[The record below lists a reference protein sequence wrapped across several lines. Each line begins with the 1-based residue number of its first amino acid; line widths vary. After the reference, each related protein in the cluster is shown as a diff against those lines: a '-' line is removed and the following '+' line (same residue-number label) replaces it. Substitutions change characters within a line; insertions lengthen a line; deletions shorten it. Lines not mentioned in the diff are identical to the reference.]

1 MARNNEINMGKNRK
15 SFLSTQ
21 FITAAISTTLVLVLL
36 GTIVLFVITAQ
47 NLSTYVRENINIS
60 VLISDEMDS
69 VQVKSM
75 ENSLKQA
82 RYAKSVEFISKE
94 QALVEEIQEQG
105 IDPTEFIGMNPYTAS
120 FEIKI
125 NAEHANP
132 DSINAAVKKLKGN
145 PDVVD
150 VIYSKDLIKSVND
163 NIRKVSIILLIIA
176 ALFTYISFALINNTV
191 RLTIFS
197 KRFIIN
203 TMKLV
208 GASWNFIRRP
218 FLAQSFTLGIV
229 SAILADGLLI
239 GGLYWLYNFEPQIS
253 SVIDLKAIVIV
264 SAAVFLFGIIIT
276 YLCTLFSLNKYLKM
290 SSNELYYI

>member
-1 MARNNEINMGKNRK
+1 MSKKRH

-36 GTIVLFVITAQ
+36 GIIVLFVITAQ
-47 NLSTYVRENINIS
+47 NLSTYVKENINVS

-69 VQVKSM
+69 LQIKSM
-75 ENSLKQA
+75 EKMLKQA
-82 RYAKSVEFISKE
+82 PYAKSVEYISKE
-94 QALVEEIQEQG
+94 QALVEEIQAQG
-105 IDPTEFIGMNPYTAS
+105 IDPTEFIGVNPYTAS
-120 FEIKI
+120 FEVKI
-125 NAEHANP
+125 HADHANP
-132 DSINAAVKKLKGN
+132 DSISSAVKKLKGN
-145 PDVVD
+145 PNVVD

-218 FLAQSFTLGIV
+218 FLTQSFTLGIA
-229 SAILADGLLI
+229 SAIIADALII
-239 GGLYWLYNFEPQIS
+239 GGIYWLRNFEPQITA
-253 SVIDLKAIVIV
+253 VIDLKAIIIV
-264 SAAVFLFGIIIT
+264 SVAVFLFGIIIT
-276 YLCTLFSLNKYLKM
+276 YFCTLFSLNKYLKM

>member
-1 MARNNEINMGKNRK
+1 MSKNRK

-47 NLSTYVRENINIS
+47 NLSTFVKENINIS

-69 VQVKSM
+69 LSIKKM
-75 ENSLKQA
+75 EAALKQSP
-82 RYAKSVEFISKE
+82 YAKSVEYISKE
-94 QALVEEIQEQG
+94 EALKEEIIAQG

-125 NAEHANP
+125 NADHANP
-132 DSINAAVKKLKGN
+132 DSINAAVKRLKGN
-145 PDVVD
+145 SDVVD

-208 GASWNFIRRP
+208 GASWGFIRRP
-218 FLAQSFTLGIV
+218 FLAQSFTLGIA
-229 SAILADGLLI
+229 SAIFADGLII
-239 GGLYWLYNFEPQIS
+239 GGLYWLHNFEPQIDA
-253 SVIDLKAIVIV
+253 VIDLKAMIIVT
-264 SAAVFLFGIIIT
+264 AAVFFFGIIIT

>member
-1 MARNNEINMGKNRK
+1 MSKKRH

-36 GTIVLFVITAQ
+36 GIIVLFVITAQ
-47 NLSTYVRENINIS
+47 NLSTYVKENINVS

-69 VQVKSM
+69 LQIKSM
-75 ENSLKQA
+75 EKMLKQA
-82 RYAKSVEFISKE
+82 PYAKSVEYISKE
-94 QALVEEIQEQG
+94 QALVEEIQAQG
-105 IDPTEFIGMNPYTAS
+105 IDPTEFIGVNPYTAS
-120 FEIKI
+120 FEVKI
-125 NAEHANP
+125 HADHANP
-132 DSINAAVKKLKGN
+132 DSISSAVKKLKGN
-145 PDVVD
+145 PNVVD

-218 FLAQSFTLGIV
+218 FLTQSFTLCIA
-229 SAILADGLLI
+229 SAIIADALII
-239 GGLYWLYNFEPQIS
+239 GGIYWLHNFEPQITA
-253 SVIDLKAIVIV
+253 VIDLKAIIIV

-276 YLCTLFSLNKYLKM
+276 YFCTLFSLNKYLKM

>member
-1 MARNNEINMGKNRK
+1 MSKKRH
-15 SFLSTQ
+15 SFLSSQ

-36 GTIVLFVITAQ
+36 GIIVLFVITAQ
-47 NLSTYVRENINIS
+47 NLSTYVKENINVS

-69 VQVKSM
+69 LQIKSM
-75 ENSLKQA
+75 EKMLKQA
-82 RYAKSVEFISKE
+82 PYAKSVEYISKE
-94 QALVEEIQEQG
+94 QALVEEIQAQG
-105 IDPTEFIGMNPYTAS
+105 IDPTEFIGVNPYTAS
-120 FEIKI
+120 FEVKI
-125 NAEHANP
+125 HADHANP
-132 DSINAAVKKLKGN
+132 DSISSAVKKLKGN
-145 PDVVD
+145 PNVVD

-218 FLAQSFTLGIV
+218 FLTQSFTLGIA
-229 SAILADGLLI
+229 SAIIADALII
-239 GGLYWLYNFEPQIS
+239 GGIYWLHNFEPQITA
-253 SVIDLKAIVIV
+253 VIDLKAIIIV

-276 YLCTLFSLNKYLKM
+276 YFCTLFSLNKYLKM

>member
-1 MARNNEINMGKNRK
+1 MSKKRP

-21 FITAAISTTLVLVLL
+21 AITTTISTTLVLVLL
-36 GTIVLFVITAQ
+36 GIIVLFVLTAH
-47 NLSTYVRENINIS
+47 NLSNYVRENINVS
-60 VLISDEMDS
+60 VLISDELDS
-69 VQVKSM
+69 LQIKKM
-75 ENSLKQA
+75 EHAFKQA
-82 RYAKSVEFISKE
+82 PYAKSVEYISKE
-94 QALVEEIQEQG
+94 QALKEEIVAQG
-105 IDPTEFIGMNPYTAS
+105 VDPTEFIGMNPYTAS

-125 NAEHANP
+125 NADYANP
-132 DSINAAVKKLKGN
+132 DSLQAAVKALKGN
-145 PDVVD
+145 SDIVD
-150 VIYSKDLIKSVND
+150 VIYSKDLIKSVNE

-218 FLAQSFTLGIV
+218 FLTNSFTLGIV
-229 SAILADGLLI
+229 SAVIADAFIL
-239 GGLYWLYNFEPQIS
+239 GGLYWLKSFEPQIT
-253 SVIDLKAIVIV
+253 SVIDLRAVAIVT
-264 SAAVFLFGIIIT
+264 AAVFLFGILIT
-276 YLCTLFSLNKYLKM
+276 FFCTYVSLNKYLKM

>member
-1 MARNNEINMGKNRK
+1 MSKKRH

-36 GTIVLFVITAQ
+36 GIIVLFVITAQ
-47 NLSTYVRENINIS
+47 NLSTYVKENINVS

-69 VQVKSM
+69 LQIKSM
-75 ENSLKQA
+75 EKMLKQA
-82 RYAKSVEFISKE
+82 PYAKSVEYISKE
-94 QALVEEIQEQG
+94 QALVEEIQAQG
-105 IDPTEFIGMNPYTAS
+105 IDPTEFIGVNPYTAS
-120 FEIKI
+120 FEVKTH
-125 NAEHANP
+125 ADHANP
-132 DSINAAVKKLKGN
+132 DSISSAVKKLKGN
-145 PDVVD
+145 PNVVD

-218 FLAQSFTLGIV
+218 FLTKSFTLGIT
-229 SAILADGLLI
+229 SAIIADALII
-239 GGLYWLYNFEPQIS
+239 GGIYWLHNFEPQITA
-253 SVIDLKAIVIV
+253 VIDLKAIIIV

-276 YLCTLFSLNKYLKM
+276 YFCTLFSLNKYLKM

>member
-1 MARNNEINMGKNRK
+1 M
-15 SFLSTQ
+15 
-21 FITAAISTTLVLVLL
+21 
-36 GTIVLFVITAQ
+36 
-47 NLSTYVRENINIS
+47 
-60 VLISDEMDS
+60 
-69 VQVKSM
+69 
-75 ENSLKQA
+75 
-82 RYAKSVEFISKE
+82 
-94 QALVEEIQEQG
+94 
-105 IDPTEFIGMNPYTAS
+105 
-120 FEIKI
+120 
-125 NAEHANP
+125 
-132 DSINAAVKKLKGN
+132 
-145 PDVVD
+145 VD

-218 FLAQSFTLGIV
+218 FLTQSFTLGIA
-229 SAILADGLLI
+229 SAIIADALII
-239 GGLYWLYNFEPQIS
+239 GGIYWLHNFEPQITA
-253 SVIDLKAIVIV
+253 VIDLKAIIIV

-276 YLCTLFSLNKYLKM
+276 YFCTLFSLNKYLKM

>member
-1 MARNNEINMGKNRK
+1 MSKKRH

-36 GTIVLFVITAQ
+36 GIIVLFVITAQ
-47 NLSTYVRENINIS
+47 NLSTYVKENINVS

-69 VQVKSM
+69 LQIKSM
-75 ENSLKQA
+75 EKMLKQA
-82 RYAKSVEFISKE
+82 PYAKSVEYISKE
-94 QALVEEIQEQG
+94 QALVEEIQAQG
-105 IDPTEFIGMNPYTAS
+105 IDPTEFIGVNPYTAS
-120 FEIKI
+120 FEVKI
-125 NAEHANP
+125 HADHANP
-132 DSINAAVKKLKGN
+132 DSISSAVKKLKGN
-145 PDVVD
+145 PNVVD

-218 FLAQSFTLGIV
+218 FLTQSFTLGIA
-229 SAILADGLLI
+229 SAIIADALII
-239 GGLYWLYNFEPQIS
+239 GGIYWLHNFEPQITA
-253 SVIDLKAIVIV
+253 VIDLKAIIIV
-264 SAAVFLFGIIIT
+264 SAAVFFFGIIIT
-276 YLCTLFSLNKYLKM
+276 YFCTLFSLNKYLKM

>member
-1 MARNNEINMGKNRK
+1 
-15 SFLSTQ
+15 
-21 FITAAISTTLVLVLL
+21 
-36 GTIVLFVITAQ
+36 
-47 NLSTYVRENINIS
+47 
-60 VLISDEMDS
+60 MDS

-94 QALVEEIQEQG
+94 QALVEEIQAQG

-132 DSINAAVKKLKGN
+132 DSINAAVKKLRGN

>member
-1 MARNNEINMGKNRK
+1 MSKKRH

-36 GTIVLFVITAQ
+36 GIIVLFVITAQ
-47 NLSTYVRENINIS
+47 NLSTYVKENINVS

-69 VQVKSM
+69 LQIKSM
-75 ENSLKQA
+75 EKMLKQA
-82 RYAKSVEFISKE
+82 PYAKSVEYISKE
-94 QALVEEIQEQG
+94 QALVEEIQAQG
-105 IDPTEFIGMNPYTAS
+105 IDPTEFIGVNPYTAS
-120 FEIKI
+120 FEVKI
-125 NAEHANP
+125 HADHANP
-132 DSINAAVKKLKGN
+132 DSISSAVKKLKGN
-145 PDVVD
+145 PNVVD
-150 VIYSKDLIKSVND
+150 VIYSKDLIKSVNE

-218 FLAQSFTLGIV
+218 FLTQSFTLGIA
-229 SAILADGLLI
+229 SAIIADALII
-239 GGLYWLYNFEPQIS
+239 GGIYWLHNFEPQITA
-253 SVIDLKAIVIV
+253 VIDLKAIIIV

-276 YLCTLFSLNKYLKM
+276 YFCTLFSLNKYLKM

>member
-1 MARNNEINMGKNRK
+1 
-15 SFLSTQ
+15 
-21 FITAAISTTLVLVLL
+21 
-36 GTIVLFVITAQ
+36 
-47 NLSTYVRENINIS
+47 
-60 VLISDEMDS
+60 MDS
-69 VQVKSM
+69 LQIVSM
-75 ENSLKQA
+75 ENMLKQA
-82 RYAKSVEFISKE
+82 PYAKSVEYISKE
-94 QALVEEIQEQG
+94 QALKEEILAQG

-120 FEIKI
+120 FEVKI

-132 DSINAAVKKLKGN
+132 DSISAAVKGLKGN
-145 PDVVD
+145 PNVVD

-218 FLAQSFTLGIV
+218 FLAQSFTLGIA
-229 SAILADGLLI
+229 SAIFADGLLI
-239 GGLYWLYNFEPQIS
+239 GGLYWLHNYEPQIDA
-253 SVIDLKAIVIV
+253 VIDLKVIIIV

-290 SSNELYYI
+290 SSNDLYYV

>member
-1 MARNNEINMGKNRK
+1 MSKNRK

-47 NLSTYVRENINIS
+47 NLSTFVKENINIS

-69 VQVKSM
+69 LSIKKM
-75 ENSLKQA
+75 EAALKQSP
-82 RYAKSVEFISKE
+82 YAKSVEYISKE
-94 QALVEEIQEQG
+94 DALKEEIIAQG

-125 NAEHANP
+125 NADHANP
-132 DSINAAVKKLKGN
+132 DSINAAVKRLKGN
-145 PDVVD
+145 SDVVD

-208 GASWNFIRRP
+208 GASWGFIRRP
-218 FLAQSFTLGIV
+218 FLAQSFTLGIA
-229 SAILADGLLI
+229 SAIFADGLII
-239 GGLYWLYNFEPQIS
+239 GGLYWLHNFEPQIDA
-253 SVIDLKAIVIV
+253 VIDLKAMIIVT
-264 SAAVFLFGIIIT
+264 AAVFFFGIIIT

>member
-1 MARNNEINMGKNRK
+1 MSKKRH

-36 GTIVLFVITAQ
+36 GIIVLFVITAQ
-47 NLSTYVRENINIS
+47 NLSTYVKENINVS

-69 VQVKSM
+69 LQIKSM
-75 ENSLKQA
+75 EKMLKQA
-82 RYAKSVEFISKE
+82 PYAKSVEYISKE
-94 QALVEEIQEQG
+94 QALVEEIQAQG
-105 IDPTEFIGMNPYTAS
+105 IDPTEFIGVNPYTAS
-120 FEIKI
+120 FEVKI
-125 NAEHANP
+125 HADHANP
-132 DSINAAVKKLKGN
+132 DSISSAVKKLKGN
-145 PDVVD
+145 PNVVD

-218 FLAQSFTLGIV
+218 FLTQSFTLGIT
-229 SAILADGLLI
+229 SAIIADTLII
-239 GGLYWLYNFEPQIS
+239 GGIYWLHNFEPQITA
-253 SVIDLKAIVIV
+253 VIDLKAIIIV

-276 YLCTLFSLNKYLKM
+276 YFCTLFSLNKYLKM

>member
-1 MARNNEINMGKNRK
+1 MSKKRN
-15 SFLSTQ
+15 SFFSTQ

-47 NLSTYVRENINIS
+47 NLSTFVRENINVS

-69 VQVKSM
+69 LQIASM
-75 ENSLKQA
+75 EKALKQA
-82 RYAKSVEFISKE
+82 PYAKSVEYISKE
-94 QALVEEIQEQG
+94 EALREEIAAQG

-132 DSINAAVKKLKGN
+132 DSIGAAVKKLKGN
-145 PDVVD
+145 TNVVD

-197 KRFIIN
+197 KRFTIN

-208 GASWNFIRRP
+208 GASWSFIRRP
-218 FLAQSFTLGIV
+218 FLAQSFTLGIT
-229 SAILADGLLI
+229 SAI
-239 GGLYWLYNFEPQIS
+239 GGLYWLHTFEPQIGA
-253 SVIDLKAIVIV
+253 VIDLKAIAIV
-264 SAAVFLFGIIIT
+264 SAAVFLFGIAIT
-276 YLCTLFSLNKYLKM
+276 YLCTLFSLNRYLKM